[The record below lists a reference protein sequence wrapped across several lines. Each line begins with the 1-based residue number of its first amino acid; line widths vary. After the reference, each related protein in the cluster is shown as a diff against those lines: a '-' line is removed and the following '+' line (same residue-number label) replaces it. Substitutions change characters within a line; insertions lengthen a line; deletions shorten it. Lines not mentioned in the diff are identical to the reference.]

1 MFKNMNTLSKIRII
15 QTLFMIAMIA
25 ILYYSFYLANFG
37 LREFNSIKENELQ
50 IQTDIVALKYDV
62 LIFHDMLMEAS
73 IYKSINPQSEEK
85 RNTFYNQTKNKIDL
99 LSHKLE
105 LFSFEN
111 KEEIQEIIQD
121 LTKAYHIF
129 YVLAGKMPSDFV
141 HSFEKGIDS
150 ISAANQYSEE
160 IKIILDNLSNK
171 INTTVEERFEFVTN
185 RAISIKKLIFITAL
199 VGITITMILGLILV
213 RTLTRTVN
221 SLKQRMHDL
230 IEGKNINADFE
241 INSNDETGQLS
252 KLFNTYIQ
260 KINSSIVQDEQF
272 INTVSTV
279 VETIKYGNY
288 SILVQDKSENEHIEH
303 LKDVLND
310 MILSSSKNLKLIQNA
325 LQSYQNADF
334 RFTIHE
340 KLDGQ
345 MGELIEN
352 SNYLGKNISSLLGII
367 SNANNVLQSSIT
379 SLSSGSKSL
388 NHSVEIQ
395 NNSLM
400 KINNI
405 TEKMV
410 ESLEENNQ
418 NMLYMKDD
426 SENMKNILEKISTI
440 ANQTNLLALNA
451 AIEAARAG
459 EHGRGF
465 AVVADEVRKLAE
477 STQDALLE
485 ISASI
490 DKMVA
495 SVLSAT
501 TTFKVQENQIK
512 GINNSLIEFNNIS
525 KENSNIANDI
535 NNLTSSISDIS
546 KELIEAT
553 SKAKF

>member
-1 MFKNMNTLSKIRII
+1 MNTLSKIRII